1 MKAPFSKKKT
11 AGMSL
16 IEVVI
21 GSSIILTGIL
31 ATINAYS
38 TYIKFALQNE
48 NNLQAAYLLEEGYEA
63 VGLLRDQGW
72 TSNIASLSATTTY
85 YLAWNASTTQWTAT
99 TAPQY
104 VDGTFTRSFT
114 VSPVNRDGNDRIAQS
129 GTDDPGTKRIDVSVV
144 FYKEH
149 ATTTATSSGYIADIY
164 GN

>member
-1 MKAPFSKKKT
+1 MKKAFGKSKS

-16 IEVVI
+16 VEVVI

-63 VGLLRDQGW
+63 VSLLRDQSW
-72 TSNIASLSATTTY
+72 SANIASLSATTTY

-99 TAPQY
+99 TVPQY
-104 VDGTFTRSFT
+104 VDGSFLRSFT
-114 VSPVNRDGNDRIAQS
+114 VSPVNRDANDRIAQS
-129 GTDDPGTKRIDVSVV
+129 GTYDPGTKRVDLSVV

-149 ATTTATSSGYIADIY
+149 ATTTATSSGFIADIHD
-164 GN
+164 N